1 MIVLETILL
10 ILAYSLIL
18 VTIFL
23 EIICYKRNMESLEMI
38 FFTAS
43 LLLLIISL
51 TVSPLLGHTDSIE
64 TSNVYVLLAMVL
76 VGFTTPLNVME
87 ERIHSIAPV
96 WKKLLAITSSVLFIS
111 VIVGYTYN
119 VLNVLQYFVVIFL
132 GFLITLSMLLLMYTK
147 PRKKIAH
154 REKNERYFAIA
165 FIIIIPLSLIG
176 SYVFKS
182 NDYSS
187 SVGLTLPLIFI
198 LLAANKFLDDLQ
210 RLSLL
215 QSNKNVKEQNL
226 NNYAL
231 TNREKEIAN
240 LLVSGRTY
248 QEISEQLYI
257 SMPTVKT
264 HVSNIYKKC
273 SVKSKSDLM
282 LLLIQ

>member
-1 MIVLETILL
+1 
-10 ILAYSLIL
+10 
-18 VTIFL
+18 
-23 EIICYKRNMESLEMI
+23 MI

-43 LLLLIISL
+43 LLLLILSL
-51 TVSPLLGHTDSIE
+51 TISPLLGHADSIE

-76 VGFTTPLNVME
+76 VGFATPLNVME
-87 ERIHSIAPV
+87 ERIHSVPSV
-96 WKKLLAITSSVLFIS
+96 WKKILAVISSVLFIS

-119 VLNVLQYFVVIFL
+119 VLHILQYFVVVFL
-132 GFLITLSMLLLMYTK
+132 GFFITSSMLLLMYTK
-147 PRKKIAH
+147 PRKRIAH
-154 REKNERYFAIA
+154 REKHERYFAIA

-182 NDYSS
+182 NNYSS

-215 QSNKNVKEQNL
+215 QSNKDVKEQNL
-226 NNYAL
+226 NNYEL

-240 LLVSGRTY
+240 LLVSGKTY